1 MQQSGYSTLNWNPGD
16 VSRPTRKGYRRPVG
30 FAIPVVFKPATKP
43 ATKVGTV
50 RIIKG
55 K

>member
-1 MQQSGYSTLNWNPGD
+1 MIQSGYSTLNWNPGS
-16 VSRPTRKGYRRPVG
+16 VSRPTTKGYRRPRG

-43 ATKVGTV
+43 ATKVGTIT
-50 RIIKG
+50 IIKG